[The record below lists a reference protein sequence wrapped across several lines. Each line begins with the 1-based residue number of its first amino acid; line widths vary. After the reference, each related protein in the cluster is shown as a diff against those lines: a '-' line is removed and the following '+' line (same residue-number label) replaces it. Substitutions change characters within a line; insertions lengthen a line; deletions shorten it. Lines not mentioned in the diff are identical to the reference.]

1 VNFNIRQLGT
11 ASQEVKSIPT
21 LTTTTTFRLAC
32 LLVVALTPAFV
43 LADDVYLKGG
53 GRISGRITQQTDA
66 MVEVDVGAGLVSV
79 RMESVAR
86 IEKGRSKLDDF
97 DERVA
102 KLGARDREGW
112 LALGRWASNQGLGKQ
127 ARAAYEHV
135 LSFAP
140 GDPEANRALGRVELD
155 GRWVTEDEAYAARGY
170 VRFEGD
176 WVTPAE
182 REAILAERAAQA
194 EAERR
199 QIENDARVR
208 DAELR
213 AQDAEARAADAEQRA
228 AEQAVEG
235 IPIWW
240 GTWGPGPVVWP
251 PVPPHPPRPPTPPR
265 LPPRPPSPRPQVQ
278 HDTVPRQPATQP
290 APAPVR
296 LVVERA
302 AGLPVRS
309 PR

>member
-1 VNFNIRQLGT
+1 MVSMRRAFQT
-11 ASQEVKSIPT
+11 
-21 LTTTTTFRLAC
+21 AC
-32 LLVVALTPAFV
+32 LLAVVLAPAIAS
-43 LADDVYLKGG
+43 ADDVYLKGG
-53 GRISGRITQQTDA
+53 GRISGRITQQTDT

-79 RMESVAR
+79 RLESVAR

-97 DERVA
+97 DERAA

-112 LALGRWASNQGLGKQ
+112 LALGRWASDQGLGKQ
-127 ARAAYEHV
+127 SRQVYQHV
-135 LSFAP
+135 LTFAP

-170 VRFEGD
+170 VRFEGE

-182 REAILAERAAQA
+182 RESILAERAAQA
-194 EAERR
+194 EAERQ

-213 AQDAEARAADAEQRA
+213 AEEAEARAADAEERA
-228 AEQAVEG
+228 AEQPVVG

-240 GTWGPGPVVWP
+240 GGWGVGPPVWP
-251 PVPPHPPRPPTPPR
+251 PVIVPPQPPRPPRPTPRP
-265 LPPRPPSPRPQVQ
+265 PAPRPPSPRPQVQ
-278 HDTVPRQPATQP
+278 HETQSRHPAPQPAS
-290 APAPVR
+290 APMRAA
-296 LVVERA
+296 VERA
-302 AGLPVRS
+302 PGLPVRS